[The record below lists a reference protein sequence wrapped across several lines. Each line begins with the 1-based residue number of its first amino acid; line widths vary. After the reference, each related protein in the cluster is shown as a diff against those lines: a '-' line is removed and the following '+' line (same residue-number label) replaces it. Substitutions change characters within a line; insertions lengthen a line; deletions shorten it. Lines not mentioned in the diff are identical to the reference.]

1 MENKKRPNISGEMDE
16 FQRLSQEL
24 SRDENIE
31 ISVEDIVKSFENA
44 EEKTLTKDIWKKLE
58 NTESNQI
65 EKGDMDSVIKVA
77 KKYNKTN
84 PKKLAQSLKSG
95 DYSRP
100 LILKLGDRYILV
112 AGNTRLCTSAALGI
126 EPKVFIGK
134 INMDSELNEKWSEKM
149 ENKTYSKE
157 EISKLINQAHKGI
170 TRTKGKEYAPTSHEI
185 QKWIDNHLSKEEDVS
200 EKWSQKYKDSIDCD
214 NPKGFSQKAHCQGKL
229 KRDTKESMGA
239 DSSGSFEAPL
249 KNAPIVK
256 RKINKIHNFESD
268 LDEATD
274 SSSSGQYDVS
284 FSSGR
289 SNPLKINGP
298 DSIKTSRAVKDKNFP
313 KYGGPGGVFVK
324 VKEKCKKYP
333 YCNQGDIKSL
343 EFFEKEGLVE
353 SAKNVS
359 NKTGIPYKIVEKLIL
374 NEIKEY
380 LLSK

>member
-58 NTESNQI
+58 NTESNEI

-112 AGNTRLCTSAALGI
+112 AGNTRLCTSAALGM

-200 EKWSQKYKDSIDCD
+200 EKWSQKYKDSIDCN

-229 KRDTKESMGA
+229 KRDTKESMCA

-249 KNAPIVK
+249 KNTPIVK

-313 KYGGPGGVFVK
+313 KYGGPGSVFVK

-353 SAKNVS
+353 SVKNVS

>member
-1 MENKKRPNISGEMDE
+1 MD
-16 FQRLSQEL
+16 
-24 SRDENIE
+24 
-31 ISVEDIVKSFENA
+31 
-44 EEKTLTKDIWKKLE
+44 
-58 NTESNQI
+58 
-65 EKGDMDSVIKVA
+65 G
-77 KKYNKTN
+77 
-84 PKKLAQSLKSG
+84 
-95 DYSRP
+95 
-100 LILKLGDRYILV
+100 
-112 AGNTRLCTSAALGI
+112 
-126 EPKVFIGK
+126 
-134 INMDSELNEKWSEKM
+134 ELNEKWSEKM
-149 ENKTYSKE
+149 GNKTYSKE

-200 EKWSQKYKDSIDCD
+200 EKWSQKYKDSIDCN

>member
-24 SRDENIE
+24 SRDKNIE
-31 ISVEDIVKSFENA
+31 ISVKDIVKSFENA

-58 NTESNQI
+58 NTESNEI
-65 EKGDMDSVIKVA
+65 EKGDMDSVIKIA
-77 KKYNKTN
+77 KKFNKTN
-84 PKKLAQSLKSG
+84 PKKLVQSLKSG

-134 INMDSELNEKWSEKM
+134 INMDNELN
-149 ENKTYSKE
+149 
-157 EISKLINQAHKGI
+157 
-170 TRTKGKEYAPTSHEI
+170 
-185 QKWIDNHLSKEEDVS
+185 
-200 EKWSQKYKDSIDCD
+200 EKWSQKYKDSIDCN

-229 KRDTKESMGA
+229 KRDTKESMGT